1 MADWGL
7 IAVRFALYADL
18 MLLVGLSAFPLYS
31 FTRAERA
38 ARAMLPLGTLL
49 VWLTTAGLLLSVAG
63 FAVASAAMM
72 GERVGSLDLPM
83 LSMMADETAVGAA
96 LKVRLAALAF
106 VLAGLIFVQR
116 DQTARLGFSLAGGS
130 VALAT
135 LLWSGHAGATEGAL
149 GVAHRISDIAH
160 MIAAAVWI
168 GGIAAFAL
176 LLRRPAQIQRAAN
189 VTVVVRSLENFS
201 RVGTAAVGII
211 LLTGI
216 LNGFV
221 ILGADVSPI
230 FNSTYGLLLLAK
242 VALFGVM
249 IALAANN
256 RWKITPALKKSVH
269 GDKIESAWSQLRVSI
284 AWEAT
289 AGAVVLALVGWLGTL
304 APATTG

>member
-1 MADWGL
+1 
-7 IAVRFALYADL
+7 

-176 LLRRPAQIQRAAN
+176 LLRRPAQIQRAAH

>member
-7 IAVRFALYADL
+7 IAIRFALYADL

-31 FTRAERA
+31 FTRAERD
-38 ARAMLPLGTLL
+38 AREIMPIGTLL
-49 VWLTTAGLLLSVAG
+49 IWLTVAGLLLSVAG
-63 FAVASAAMM
+63 FAIASAAMM
-72 GERVGSLDLPM
+72 GEPVGSLDLPM
-83 LSMMADETAVGAA
+83 LSMMAGETAVGTA
-96 LKVRLAALAF
+96 LKVRLAALT
-106 VLAGLIFVQR
+106 VILAGVLLIRR

-160 MIAAAVWI
+160 MIAAALWI

-176 LLRRPAQIQRAAN
+176 LLRQPDQIQTPAH

-201 RVGTAAVGII
+201 RVGTAAVGIVV
-211 LLTGI
+211 LTGI
-216 LNGFV
+216 FNGFV
-221 ILGADVSPI
+221 ILNADVSSM
-230 FNSTYGLLLLAK
+230 FDSTYGLLLTAK

-249 IALAANN
+249 LVLAANN
-256 RWKITPALKKSVH
+256 RWKITPALTQSLHSGGTKT
-269 GDKIESAWSQLRVSI
+269 AWTQLRISI

-289 AGAVVLALVGWLGTL
+289 AGATVLALVAWLGTL
-304 APATTG
+304 APTPSL

>member
-7 IAVRFALYADL
+7 IAIRFALYADL

-31 FTRAERA
+31 FTRAERET
-38 ARAMLPLGTLL
+38 RAMLPLGTWLP
-49 VWLTTAGLLLSVAG
+49 WLTAAGLLLSIAG

-72 GERVGSLDLPM
+72 GEPVGSLDLSM
-83 LSMMADETAVGAA
+83 LSVMADETAVGTA
-96 LKVRLAALAF
+96 LKVRLVALTVILTG
-106 VLAGLIFVQR
+106 VLLIR
-116 DQTARLGFSLAGGS
+116 RNQTARLGCSLVGGA

-160 MIAAAVWI
+160 MIAAALWI

-176 LLRRPAQIQRAAN
+176 LIRQPAQMQSAAH
-189 VTVVVRSLENFS
+189 VTVVGCSLENFS
-201 RVGTAAVGII
+201 RIGTAAVGIV

-216 LNGFV
+216 FNGFV
-221 ILGADVSPI
+221 ILNADVSSI
-230 FNSTYGLLLLAK
+230 FDSTYGLLLTAK

-249 IALAANN
+249 LFLAANN
-256 RWKITPALKKSVH
+256 RWKITPALTQSLHSGGTKT
-269 GDKIESAWSQLRVSI
+269 AWTQLRISI

-289 AGAVVLALVGWLGTL
+289 AGATVLVLVAWLGTL
-304 APATTG
+304 APTPSL